1 MDKILFLRPTDTTRR
16 QTRLAALRRLL
27 ATWEARS
34 RFRFA
39 LARKSQDNPHLIDD
53 IGLTKRQVEAEVAKP
68 FWQG

>member
-1 MDKILFLRPTDTTRR
+1 MDEILFLRPRDTARHPS
-16 QTRLAALRRLL
+16 RLVALRRLL

-39 LARKSQDNPHLIDD
+39 LAQKAQDNSHLIDD
-53 IGLTKRQVEAEVAKP
+53 IGLTKRQVEREIAKP